1 MVVFAI
7 VTERLT
13 TPQAIEDIEAF
24 VEYLR
29 PFFTIQLF
37 PDFREATIVGYAQSN
52 GQDEAPI
59 GEVIERDGLARH
71 FPGSPA
77 RKRRYHCSQ
86 AYALRASGNGSQ
98 YHPGVVGRFVA
109 HIDTIP
115 DKDTIPACP
124 FRVYG
129 QISNYAS
136 IIVHIR

>member
-1 MVVFAI
+1 MVVLAI
-7 VTERLT
+7 VAERLT
-13 TPQAIEDIEAF
+13 APQAIQYIQAV

-29 PFFTIQLF
+29 SLFAIQLC

-86 AYALRASGNGSQ
+86 AYMLRASSDGGQ

-115 DKDTIPACP
+115 DKHTVPARP

-129 QISNYAS
+129 EISNYAG
-136 IIVHIR
+136 ILVHIR